1 MWPSKDVS
9 AYWTGCTIAARQ
21 PILYVYRNGFGRK
34 QKDVVTLR
42 DAAYYR
48 RLVEDELRAAG
59 FLEPPVAVEGVAAH
73 LGVPVREMRLPLWFT
88 AALVYEDG
96 LPAILLN
103 SARPLGVRRAG
114 LGHVLGH
121 MLIVLNDASARY
133 PRDTEGEHAAAELIA
148 AEFETPEFMVRDQ
161 AQKWFND
168 YRYLA
173 GLFGVDELRMFEAM
187 RDLGIIKSKG
197 IIWEY

>member
-1 MWPSKDVS
+1 M
-9 AYWTGCTIAARQ
+9 
-21 PILYVYRNGFGRK
+21 
-34 QKDVVTLR
+34 TLR

-59 FLEPPVAVEGVAAH
+59 FLEPPVAVEAVAAH
-73 LGVPVREMRLPLWFT
+73 LGVPVRQLPLPLWFT

-96 LPAILLN
+96 MPAILLN
-103 SARPLGVRRAG
+103 ASRPIGVQRAG
-114 LGHVLGH
+114 LGHLLGH
-121 MLIVLNDASARY
+121 MLIVLADPSARY
-133 PRDTEGEHAAAELIA
+133 PRDTDERHAEAELIA

-173 GLFGVDELRMFEAM
+173 GLFGVTEVRMFEAM

-197 IIWEY
+197 VIWEY

>member
-1 MWPSKDVS
+1 MTV
-9 AYWTGCTIAARQ
+9 
-21 PILYVYRNGFGRK
+21 
-34 QKDVVTLR
+34 R

-59 FLEPPVAVEGVAAH
+59 FVEPPVSVEAVAAH
-73 LGVPVREMRLPLWFT
+73 LGVPVHEMPLPLWFT

-96 LPAILLN
+96 MPSILVN
-103 SARPLGVRRAG
+103 SARPLAVRRAG
-114 LGHVLGH
+114 LGHLLAHILVVLA
-121 MLIVLNDASARY
+121 DPAERY
-133 PRDTEGEHAAAELIA
+133 PRDTDAEHAVADAMS
-148 AEFETPEFMVRDQ
+148 AEFATPEFMVRDQ

-173 GLFGVDELRMFEAM
+173 GLFGVDEVRMFEAM

-197 IIWEY
+197 VIWEY